1 MKLDRRAKFN
11 KVTHLLSDPRSFSR
25 FSRAEVGVGKK
36 RLVGGFS
43 ATMVRLPRQLL
54 PLCARRR
61 FPCPD

>member
-1 MKLDRRAKFN
+1 
-11 KVTHLLSDPRSFSR
+11 
-25 FSRAEVGVGKK
+25 VGLEKK

-54 PLCARRR
+54 PLRAHRR

>member
-1 MKLDRRAKFN
+1 
-11 KVTHLLSDPRSFSR
+11 
-25 FSRAEVGVGKK
+25 VGLEKK

-54 PLCARRR
+54 PLRARRR